1 MIKPDNEI
9 TFSAK
14 RTIKPYK
21 DKEENVMC
29 VSKVRE
35 AKLNSVDI
43 VGSQL
48 DGNWDHIYNEKY
60 EISITRAKRSIVLRG
75 WWKG

>member
-1 MIKPDNEI
+1 
-9 TFSAK
+9 
-14 RTIKPYK
+14 
-21 DKEENVMC
+21 MC

-60 EISITRAKRSIVLRG
+60 FILKYL
-75 WWKG
+75 